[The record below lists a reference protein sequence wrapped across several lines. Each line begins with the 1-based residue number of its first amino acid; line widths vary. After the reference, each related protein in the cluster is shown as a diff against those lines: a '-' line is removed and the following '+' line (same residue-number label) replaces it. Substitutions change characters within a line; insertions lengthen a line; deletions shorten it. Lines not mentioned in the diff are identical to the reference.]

1 MRVIADAMEEGMRQ
15 GLHRDA
21 LTVACFTVVLQMLVD
36 VYGREAVQHLVADM
50 APRVTAG
57 DFG

>member
-1 MRVIADAMEEGMRQ
+1 MRWKN
-15 GLHRDA
+15 
-21 LTVACFTVVLQMLVD
+21 ACGKGFLPTPVD
-36 VYGREAVQHLVADM
+36 VYGREAVHTLVADM